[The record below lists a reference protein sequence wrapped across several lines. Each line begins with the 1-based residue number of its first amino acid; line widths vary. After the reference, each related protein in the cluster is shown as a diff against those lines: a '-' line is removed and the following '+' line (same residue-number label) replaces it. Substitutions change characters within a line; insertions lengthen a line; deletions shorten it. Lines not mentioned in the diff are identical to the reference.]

1 MALFDDFLSSLRSDV
16 SQARQSLPSIG
27 RAFASPYQGPPKDA
41 PKIMLNSLTGMAAP
55 VSRFVEELTQTPE
68 ETNAKMLEQN
78 PELRNFAR
86 AMGKTPDQLA
96 REAVVSRGERRAD
109 QILSDLSSRRGSGT
123 SGRNG
128 VGPQGPA
135 VADETTMTPAEAYS
149 EAIRPRDVTY
159 SNIFGTTAFD
169 PETGAIS
176 TEAADP
182 FRQFT
187 TGLMGQLSGAMEAYQ
202 QFDPAAQ
209 AQRYIDA
216 VTARQTEQRDLKD
229 QTNLSRLIASGSLGR
244 SAQARAERDLMESRG
259 IQDVQTQ
266 LMAQNFAE
274 QQRQQQLSNIGG
286 LFNLAGGVAQQQF
299 APYQIALETVPTLQ
313 EIYGAPQEP
322 LFQEGMFEKQLEA
335 TRQANRAQQSTD
347 LFSVLFGRM
356 FG

>member
-16 SQARQSLPSIG
+16 SQARQSLPTAA
-27 RAFASPYQGPPKDA
+27 RAF
-41 PKIMLNSLTGMAAP
+41 AAP

-109 QILSDLSSRRGSGT
+109 QILSDQLSRSSRRGSGT
-123 SGRNG
+123 SVVGG
-128 VGPQGPA
+128 VGSPDMDA
-135 VADETTMTPAEAYS
+135 ETPMTPAEAYS

-169 PETGAIS
+169 SETGALS

-187 TGLMGQLSGAMEAYQ
+187 EGLMGQLSGAMEAYQ

-216 VTARQTEQRDLKD
+216 VTAGQAEERALQD
-229 QTNLSRLIASGSLGR
+229 QTSLSRLIASGELGR
-244 SAQARAERDLMESRG
+244 SAQARAARKVDEARQ
-259 IQDVQTQ
+259 IQDLRTQ
-266 LMAQNFAE
+266 FAAQNFAE
-274 QQRQQQLSNIGG
+274 QQRQQQLGTIGG
-286 LFNLAGGVAQQQF
+286 LFGLAGGVAQQQF

-322 LFQEGMFEKQLEA
+322 LFQESMFERQLAA
-335 TRQANRAQQSTD
+335 TREANRAQRSTD
-347 LFSVLFGRM
+347 LFSALLGSSLFS
-356 FG
+356 

>member
-1 MALFDDFLSSLRSDV
+1 MALFDNFLSSLKSDV
-16 SQARQSLPSIG
+16 SQARQSLPSTA
-27 RAFASPYQGPPKDA
+27 RAFFDPNSGVDRSPNTPSQA
-41 PKIMLNSLTGMAAP
+41 ELMA
-55 VSRFVEELTQTPE
+55 
-68 ETNAKMLEQN
+68 N
-78 PELRNFAR
+78 PELAR
-86 AMGKTPDQLA
+86 RTEQMILA
-96 REAVVSRGERRAD
+96 DMVKDSR
-109 QILSDLSSRRGSGT
+109 SRSRT

-135 VADETTMTPAEAYS
+135 VDDETPMTPAEAYS

-169 PETGAIS
+169 SETGALS

-187 TGLMGQLSGAMEAYQ
+187 EGLMGQLSGAMQAYQ

-216 VTARQTEQRDLKD
+216 TTARQTEQRDLQD

-244 SAQARAERDLMESRG
+244 SAQARAERDLIESRD
-259 IQDVQTQ
+259 IQDLQTQ
-266 LMAQNFAE
+266 FMAEDFAE
-274 QQRQQQLSNIGG
+274 KQRQQQLGTIGG
-286 LFNLAGGVAQQQF
+286 LFNVASGVAQQQF

-322 LFQEGMFEKQLEA
+322 LFQEGMFEKQLQA
-335 TRQANRAQQSTD
+335 TRQANRAQQSSD
-347 LFSVLFGRM
+347 LFGMLFGLL
-356 FG
+356 

>member
-1 MALFDDFLSSLRSDV
+1 MALFDNFLSSLRSDV
-16 SQARQSLPSIG
+16 SQAKQSLPTAA
-27 RAFASPYQGPPKDA
+27 RAF
-41 PKIMLNSLTGMAAP
+41 AAP

-109 QILSDLSSRRGSGT
+109 QILSDLSSRRGSGA

-135 VADETTMTPAEAYS
+135 VADETPMTPAEAYS

-169 PETGAIS
+169 PETGALS
-176 TEAADP
+176 TESSDP

-187 TGLMGQLSGAMEAYQ
+187 EGLMGQLSGAMEAYQ
-202 QFDPAAQ
+202 QFDPSAQ

-216 VTARQTEQRDLKD
+216 VTARQTEQRDLED

-244 SAQARAERDLMESRG
+244 SAQARAERDLIESRK

-322 LFQEGMFEKQLEA
+322 LFQESMFERQLAA
-335 TRQANRAQQSTD
+335 TREANRAQRSTD
-347 LFSVLFGRM
+347 LFSALLGSSLFS
-356 FG
+356 